1 MKTLIIVIC
10 LFGAFLMQGC
20 VAYVEPTGGYYQRES
35 FWYYRDGRGGEHRE
49 HGRYHHPAEHH
60 EEHHDEHKR

>member
-1 MKTLIIVIC
+1 MKTLIIVVC

-20 VAYVEPTGGYYQRES
+20 VAYLEPTGGYYQREN

-49 HGRYHHPAEHH
+49 HGRYHHH

>member
-1 MKTLIIVIC
+1 MKTLIIVAC

-35 FWYYRDGRGGEHRE
+35 FWYYRDGHGSEHRE
-49 HGRYHHPAEHH
+49 HGRYHHPAEQ
-60 EEHHDEHKR
+60 HHDDHKK

>member
-1 MKTLIIVIC
+1 MKTLIIAIC
-10 LFGAFLMQGC
+10 LLGAFLLQGC
-20 VAYVEPTGGYYQRES
+20 GVYLEPVGGYYQREN

-49 HGRYHHPAEHH
+49 HGRYHHP

>member
-1 MKTLIIVIC
+1 MKTLIIVVC
-10 LFGAFLMQGC
+10 LFGSFLMQGC
-20 VAYVEPTGGYYQRES
+20 VAYLEPTGGYYQREN

-49 HGRYHHPAEHH
+49 HGRYHHH